1 LHPYFDFLLCTFL
14 ERIAMSLSLDE
25 VRLLCTKAEY
35 SLVAES
41 RTPAIEQLT
50 AMKLK
55 TNTANA
61 RKLVDKWQKLSR
73 GQSRDES
80 RKTGEPDLASKTY
93 TKHQVMHE
101 ALEAYQARLAVA
113 ATTATVEASAKKL
126 TPRERTASARVSRQ
140 SARTELQGVKKT
152 VNKVAKARSIQ
163 AAKKAA
169 PVKATPVKA
178 TPVKATP
185 AKPAAKAAPVK
196 AAAVKTAPVKT
207 AAVKA
212 STKKAPAAKSEAV
225 KKTLVKTAAK
235 RTDKRTA
242 KRAEVVASAPAL
254 AAPKK
259 VVKTTA
265 KPGIVAPTPAAKAQL
280 AASAKSN
287 RVKLSNRSSNIAGHV
302 SAKGKRAQAKRDSK
316 GR

>member
-1 LHPYFDFLLCTFL
+1 
-14 ERIAMSLSLDE
+14 MSLSLDE

-101 ALEAYQARLAVA
+101 ALEAYQARLAVV
-113 ATTATVEASAKKL
+113 ATTASVEASAKKL

-169 PVKATPVKA
+169 PVKAAPVKAAPVKSAPVKSTPVKA
-178 TPVKATP
+178 APVKAAVKAAP
-185 AKPAAKAAPVK
+185 AKAAPVK
-196 AAAVKTAPVKT
+196 AT
-207 AAVKA
+207 AVKA
-212 STKKAPAAKSEAV
+212 STKKAPASKSEAA

-235 RTDKRTA
+235 RTA
-242 KRAEVVASAPAL
+242 KRAEVASSAPAL
-254 AAPKK
+254 AVPKK

-265 KPGIVAPTPAAKAQL
+265 KPGIVAATPAAKAQL

>member
-1 LHPYFDFLLCTFL
+1 
-14 ERIAMSLSLDE
+14 MSLSLDE

-35 SLVAES
+35 ALVAES

-178 TPVKATP
+178 APV
-185 AKPAAKAAPVK
+185 KAAPVK
-196 AAAVKTAPVKT
+196 AAPVKAT
-207 AAVKA
+207 PVKAAAVKA

-235 RTDKRTA
+235 RTA
-242 KRAEVVASAPAL
+242 KRAEVAASAPAI

>member
-1 LHPYFDFLLCTFL
+1 
-14 ERIAMSLSLDE
+14 MSLSLDE

-35 SLVAES
+35 ALVAES

-55 TNTANA
+55 TNTVNA
-61 RKLVDKWQKLSR
+61 RKLVDKWQKLAR

-101 ALEAYQARLAVA
+101 ALEAYQARLAVV
-113 ATTATVEASAKKL
+113 ATTASVEASAKKL
-126 TPRERTASARVSRQ
+126 TPRERTASARASRQ

-169 PVKATPVKA
+169 PVKATAVKA
-178 TPVKATP
+178 TPVKAAP
-185 AKPAAKAAPVK
+185 VKAAVKAAPAKAAPVK
-196 AAAVKTAPVKT
+196 P

-212 STKKAPAAKSEAV
+212 STKKAPASKSEAA
-225 KKTLVKTAAK
+225 KKTLVRTAA
-235 RTDKRTA
+235 KRTA
-242 KRAEVVASAPAL
+242 KRAEVAASAPAL

-265 KPGIVAPTPAAKAQL
+265 KPGIVAATPAAKAQL

>member
-1 LHPYFDFLLCTFL
+1 
-14 ERIAMSLSLDE
+14 MSLSLDE

-35 SLVAES
+35 ALVAES

-61 RKLVDKWQKLSR
+61 RKLVDKWQKLAR

-185 AKPAAKAAPVK
+185 VKAAPVK
-196 AAAVKTAPVKT
+196 AAPVKAAPVKAT
-207 AAVKA
+207 PVKAAAVKA

-235 RTDKRTA
+235 R
-242 KRAEVVASAPAL
+242 AEVAASAPAL

>member
-1 LHPYFDFLLCTFL
+1 
-14 ERIAMSLSLDE
+14 MSLSLDE

-35 SLVAES
+35 ALVAES

-61 RKLVDKWQKLSR
+61 RKLVDKWQKLAR

-178 TPVKATP
+178 APVKAAP
-185 AKPAAKAAPVK
+185 AKAAPVK
-196 AAAVKTAPVKT
+196 ATPVKT

-235 RTDKRTA
+235 RTA
-242 KRAEVVASAPAL
+242 KRAEVAASAPAI

>member
-1 LHPYFDFLLCTFL
+1 L

-35 SLVAES
+35 ALVAES

-61 RKLVDKWQKLSR
+61 RKLVDKWQKLAR

-178 TPVKATP
+178 APVKAAP
-185 AKPAAKAAPVK
+185 AKAAPVK
-196 AAAVKTAPVKT
+196 ATPVKT

-235 RTDKRTA
+235 RTA
-242 KRAEVVASAPAL
+242 KRAEVAASAPAI

>member
-1 LHPYFDFLLCTFL
+1 
-14 ERIAMSLSLDE
+14 
-25 VRLLCTKAEY
+25 
-35 SLVAES
+35 
-41 RTPAIEQLT
+41 
-50 AMKLK
+50 
-55 TNTANA
+55 
-61 RKLVDKWQKLSR
+61 LVDKWQKLSR

-101 ALEAYQARLAVA
+101 ALEAYQARLAVV
-113 ATTATVEASAKKL
+113 ATTASVEASAKKL

-169 PVKATPVKA
+169 PVKAAPVKA
-178 TPVKATP
+178 APVKSTPV
-185 AKPAAKAAPVK
+185 KAAPVK
-196 AAAVKTAPVKT
+196 AAVKAAPVKAT
-207 AAVKA
+207 AVKA
-212 STKKAPAAKSEAV
+212 STKKAPASKSEAA

-235 RTDKRTA
+235 RTA
-242 KRAEVVASAPAL
+242 KRAEVASSAPAL
-254 AAPKK
+254 AVPKK

-265 KPGIVAPTPAAKAQL
+265 KPGIVAATPAAKAQL
-280 AASAKSN
+280 TASAKSN

>member
-1 LHPYFDFLLCTFL
+1 
-14 ERIAMSLSLDE
+14 MSLSLDE

-35 SLVAES
+35 ALVAES

-61 RKLVDKWQKLSR
+61 RKLVDKWQKLAR

-126 TPRERTASARVSRQ
+126 TPRERTASARASRQ

-152 VNKVAKARSIQ
+152 VNKVAKTRSIQ

-169 PVKATPVKA
+169 PVKATPAKPAVKA
-178 TPVKATP
+178 APVKAAPVKTAP
-185 AKPAAKAAPVK
+185 VKTAPVK
-196 AAAVKTAPVKT
+196 AAAVKATA
-207 AAVKA
+207 
-212 STKKAPAAKSEAV
+212 KKAPAAKSEAV

-235 RTDKRTA
+235 RTA
-242 KRAEVVASAPAL
+242 KRAEVAASAPAI

>member
-1 LHPYFDFLLCTFL
+1 
-14 ERIAMSLSLDE
+14 MSLSLDE

-93 TKHQVMHE
+93 AKHQVMHE
-101 ALEAYQARLAVA
+101 ALEAYQARLAVV
-113 ATTATVEASAKKL
+113 ATTASVEASAKKL

-169 PVKATPVKA
+169 PVKAAPVKA
-178 TPVKATP
+178 TPVKAAP
-185 AKPAAKAAPVK
+185 VKAAVKAAPAKAAPVK
-196 AAAVKTAPVKT
+196 AT
-207 AAVKA
+207 AVKA
-212 STKKAPAAKSEAV
+212 STKKAPASKSEAA

-235 RTDKRTA
+235 RTA
-242 KRAEVVASAPAL
+242 KRAEVASSAPAL
-254 AAPKK
+254 AVPKK

-265 KPGIVAPTPAAKAQL
+265 KPGIVAATPAAKAQL

>member
-1 LHPYFDFLLCTFL
+1 
-14 ERIAMSLSLDE
+14 MSLSLDE

-61 RKLVDKWQKLSR
+61 RKLVDKWQKLAR

-101 ALEAYQARLAVA
+101 ALEAYQARLAVV
-113 ATTATVEASAKKL
+113 ATTASVEASAKKL

-169 PVKATPVKA
+169 PVKAAPVKSAPVKSTPV
-178 TPVKATP
+178 
-185 AKPAAKAAPVK
+185 KAAPVK
-196 AAAVKTAPVKT
+196 AAVKAAPVKAT
-207 AAVKA
+207 AVKATAVKATAVKA
-212 STKKAPAAKSEAV
+212 STKKAPASKSEAA

-235 RTDKRTA
+235 RTA
-242 KRAEVVASAPAL
+242 KRAEVASSAPAL
-254 AAPKK
+254 AVPKK

-265 KPGIVAPTPAAKAQL
+265 KPGIVAATPAAKAQL

>member
-1 LHPYFDFLLCTFL
+1 
-14 ERIAMSLSLDE
+14 MSLSLDE

-73 GQSRDES
+73 GQSRDEN

-101 ALEAYQARLAVA
+101 ALEAYQARLAVV
-113 ATTATVEASAKKL
+113 ATTASVEASAKKL

-169 PVKATPVKA
+169 PVKAAPVKSAPVKA
-178 TPVKATP
+178 TPVKAAPVKAAVKAAT
-185 AKPAAKAAPVK
+185 AKAAPVK
-196 AAAVKTAPVKT
+196 AT
-207 AAVKA
+207 AVKA
-212 STKKAPAAKSEAV
+212 STKKAPASKSEAA

-235 RTDKRTA
+235 RTA
-242 KRAEVVASAPAL
+242 KRAEVASSAPAL
-254 AAPKK
+254 AVPKK

-265 KPGIVAPTPAAKAQL
+265 KPGIVAATPAAKAQL

>member
-1 LHPYFDFLLCTFL
+1 
-14 ERIAMSLSLDE
+14 MSLSLDE

-50 AMKLK
+50 AMKLR

-126 TPRERTASARVSRQ
+126 TPRERTASARVARQ

-178 TPVKATP
+178 APVKAAP
-185 AKPAAKAAPVK
+185 AKAAPVK
-196 AAAVKTAPVKT
+196 ATPVKA

-235 RTDKRTA
+235 RTA
-242 KRAEVVASAPAL
+242 KRAEVAASAPAL

-287 RVKLSNRSSNIAGHV
+287 RVKLSNRSSNISGHV

>member
-1 LHPYFDFLLCTFL
+1 
-14 ERIAMSLSLDE
+14 MSLSLDE

-93 TKHQVMHE
+93 TKHQVMQE
-101 ALEAYQARLAVA
+101 SLEAYQARLAVV

-169 PVKATPVKA
+169 PVKSAPVKSTPVKA
-178 TPVKATP
+178 AP
-185 AKPAAKAAPVK
+185 AKAAPVK
-196 AAAVKTAPVKT
+196 AAPVKAAPVKAAPVKAT
-207 AAVKA
+207 AVKA
-212 STKKAPAAKSEAV
+212 STKKAPSSKSEAA

-235 RTDKRTA
+235 RTA
-242 KRAEVVASAPAL
+242 KRAEVASSSPAI
-254 AAPKK
+254 AVPKK

-265 KPGIVAPTPAAKAQL
+265 KPGIVAATPAAKAQL

-302 SAKGKRAQAKRDSK
+302 SAKGKRAQAKRDA
-316 GR
+316 

>member
-1 LHPYFDFLLCTFL
+1 
-14 ERIAMSLSLDE
+14 
-25 VRLLCTKAEY
+25 
-35 SLVAES
+35 
-41 RTPAIEQLT
+41 
-50 AMKLK
+50 
-55 TNTANA
+55 
-61 RKLVDKWQKLSR
+61 LVDKWQKLSR

-126 TPRERTASARVSRQ
+126 TPRERTASARASRQ

-178 TPVKATP
+178 AP
-185 AKPAAKAAPVK
+185 AKPTVKAAPVKTAPVK
-196 AAAVKTAPVKT
+196 AAAVKAT
-207 AAVKA
+207 
-212 STKKAPAAKSEAV
+212 TKKAPAAKSEAA

-235 RTDKRTA
+235 RTA
-242 KRAEVVASAPAL
+242 KRAEVAASAPAI

>member
-1 LHPYFDFLLCTFL
+1 
-14 ERIAMSLSLDE
+14 MSLSLDE

-101 ALEAYQARLAVA
+101 ALEAYQARLAVV
-113 ATTATVEASAKKL
+113 ATTASVEASAKKL

-169 PVKATPVKA
+169 PVKAAPVKSAPVKA
-178 TPVKATP
+178 TPVKAAPVKAAVKAAT
-185 AKPAAKAAPVK
+185 AKAAPVK
-196 AAAVKTAPVKT
+196 AT
-207 AAVKA
+207 AVKA
-212 STKKAPAAKSEAV
+212 STKKAPASKSEAA

-235 RTDKRTA
+235 RTA
-242 KRAEVVASAPAL
+242 KRAEVASSAPAI
-254 AAPKK
+254 AVPKK

-265 KPGIVAPTPAAKAQL
+265 KPGIVAATPAAKAQL

>member
-1 LHPYFDFLLCTFL
+1 
-14 ERIAMSLSLDE
+14 MSLSLDE

-178 TPVKATP
+178 APVKAAP
-185 AKPAAKAAPVK
+185 VKAAPAKAAPVK
-196 AAAVKTAPVKT
+196 ATPVKA

-235 RTDKRTA
+235 RTA
-242 KRAEVVASAPAL
+242 KRAEVAVSAPAL

>member
-1 LHPYFDFLLCTFL
+1 
-14 ERIAMSLSLDE
+14 MSLSLDE

-35 SLVAES
+35 ALVAES

-61 RKLVDKWQKLSR
+61 RKLVDKWQKLAR

-126 TPRERTASARVSRQ
+126 TPRERTASARASRQ

-178 TPVKATP
+178 APV
-185 AKPAAKAAPVK
+185 KAAPVK
-196 AAAVKTAPVKT
+196 AAPVKAT
-207 AAVKA
+207 PVKAAPVKA

-235 RTDKRTA
+235 RTA
-242 KRAEVVASAPAL
+242 KRAEVAASAPAI

>member
-1 LHPYFDFLLCTFL
+1 
-14 ERIAMSLSLDE
+14 MSLSLDE

-35 SLVAES
+35 ALVAES

-61 RKLVDKWQKLSR
+61 RKLVDKWQKLAR

-169 PVKATPVKA
+169 PVKATPAKPAVKA
-178 TPVKATP
+178 APVKAAPVKTAP
-185 AKPAAKAAPVK
+185 VKTAPVK
-196 AAAVKTAPVKT
+196 AAAVKATA
-207 AAVKA
+207 
-212 STKKAPAAKSEAV
+212 KKAPAAKSEAV

-235 RTDKRTA
+235 RTA
-242 KRAEVVASAPAL
+242 KRAEVAASAPAI

>member
-1 LHPYFDFLLCTFL
+1 
-14 ERIAMSLSLDE
+14 MSLSLDE

-41 RTPAIEQLT
+41 RTPAIEKLT

-101 ALEAYQARLAVA
+101 ALEAYQARLAVV
-113 ATTATVEASAKKL
+113 ATTASVEASAKKL
-126 TPRERTASARVSRQ
+126 TPRERTASARASRQ

-169 PVKATPVKA
+169 PVKAAPVKVAPVKA
-178 TPVKATP
+178 APVKVAP
-185 AKPAAKAAPVK
+185 VKAAPVK
-196 AAAVKTAPVKT
+196 AAPVKAAPVK
-207 AAVKA
+207 AV
-212 STKKAPAAKSEAV
+212 TKKAPASKSEAA

-235 RTDKRTA
+235 RTA
-242 KRAEVVASAPAL
+242 KRAEVASSAPAI
-254 AAPKK
+254 AVPKK

-265 KPGIVAPTPAAKAQL
+265 KPGIVAATPAAKAQL

>member
-1 LHPYFDFLLCTFL
+1 
-14 ERIAMSLSLDE
+14 MSLSLDE

-61 RKLVDKWQKLSR
+61 RKLVDKWQKLAR

-93 TKHQVMHE
+93 AKHQVMHE
-101 ALEAYQARLAVA
+101 ALEAYQARLAVV
-113 ATTATVEASAKKL
+113 ATTASVEASAKKL

-169 PVKATPVKA
+169 PVKAAPVKSAPVKA
-178 TPVKATP
+178 TPVKAAP
-185 AKPAAKAAPVK
+185 VKAAVKAAPAKAAPVK
-196 AAAVKTAPVKT
+196 AT
-207 AAVKA
+207 AVKA
-212 STKKAPAAKSEAV
+212 STKKAPASKSEAA

-235 RTDKRTA
+235 RTA
-242 KRAEVVASAPAL
+242 KRAEVASSAPAL
-254 AAPKK
+254 AVPKK

-265 KPGIVAPTPAAKAQL
+265 KPGIVAATPAAKAQL

>member
-61 RKLVDKWQKLSR
+61 RKLVDKWQKLAR

-178 TPVKATP
+178 APVKAAP
-185 AKPAAKAAPVK
+185 AKAAPVK
-196 AAAVKTAPVKT
+196 ATPVKAT
-207 AAVKA
+207 PVKAAAVKA

-235 RTDKRTA
+235 RTA
-242 KRAEVVASAPAL
+242 KRAEVAVSAPAL

>member
-1 LHPYFDFLLCTFL
+1 
-14 ERIAMSLSLDE
+14 MSLSLDE

-35 SLVAES
+35 ALVAES

-61 RKLVDKWQKLSR
+61 RKLVDKWQKLAR

-126 TPRERTASARVSRQ
+126 TPRERTASARVARQ

-178 TPVKATP
+178 APV
-185 AKPAAKAAPVK
+185 KAAPVK
-196 AAAVKTAPVKT
+196 AAPVKAT
-207 AAVKA
+207 PVKAAPVKA

-235 RTDKRTA
+235 RTA
-242 KRAEVVASAPAL
+242 KRAEVAASSPAL

-280 AASAKSN
+280 AASAKSS

>member
-1 LHPYFDFLLCTFL
+1 
-14 ERIAMSLSLDE
+14 MSLSLDE

-35 SLVAES
+35 ALVAES

-61 RKLVDKWQKLSR
+61 RKLVDKWQKLAR

-126 TPRERTASARVSRQ
+126 TPRERTASARVARQ

-178 TPVKATP
+178 APVKAAPVKATP
-185 AKPAAKAAPVK
+185 VKAAPAKAAPVK
-196 AAAVKTAPVKT
+196 ATPVKT

-235 RTDKRTA
+235 RTA
-242 KRAEVVASAPAL
+242 KRAEVAGSAPAL

>member
-1 LHPYFDFLLCTFL
+1 
-14 ERIAMSLSLDE
+14 MSLSLDE

-35 SLVAES
+35 ALVAES

-55 TNTANA
+55 TNTVNA
-61 RKLVDKWQKLSR
+61 RKLVDKWQKLAR

-101 ALEAYQARLAVA
+101 ALEAYQARLAVV
-113 ATTATVEASAKKL
+113 ATTASVEASAKKL
-126 TPRERTASARVSRQ
+126 TPRERTASARASRQ

-169 PVKATPVKA
+169 PVKATAVKA
-178 TPVKATP
+178 TPV
-185 AKPAAKAAPVK
+185 KAAPVK
-196 AAAVKTAPVKT
+196 AAAKAAPAKAAPVKP

-212 STKKAPAAKSEAV
+212 STKKAPASKSEAA

-235 RTDKRTA
+235 RTA
-242 KRAEVVASAPAL
+242 KRAEVAASAPAL

-265 KPGIVAPTPAAKAQL
+265 KPGIVAATPAAKAQL

>member
-1 LHPYFDFLLCTFL
+1 
-14 ERIAMSLSLDE
+14 MSLSLDE

-41 RTPAIEQLT
+41 RTPAIEKLT

-101 ALEAYQARLAVA
+101 ALEAYQARLAVV
-113 ATTATVEASAKKL
+113 ATTASVEASAKKL
-126 TPRERTASARVSRQ
+126 TPRERTASARASRQ

-169 PVKATPVKA
+169 PVKAAPV
-178 TPVKATP
+178 
-185 AKPAAKAAPVK
+185 KAAPVK
-196 AAAVKTAPVKT
+196 AAPVKAAPVK
-207 AAVKA
+207 AV
-212 STKKAPAAKSEAV
+212 TKKAPASKSEAA

-235 RTDKRTA
+235 RTA
-242 KRAEVVASAPAL
+242 KRAEVASSAPAI
-254 AAPKK
+254 AVPKK

-265 KPGIVAPTPAAKAQL
+265 KPGIVAATPAAKAQL

>member
-1 LHPYFDFLLCTFL
+1 
-14 ERIAMSLSLDE
+14 MSLSLDE

-35 SLVAES
+35 ALVAES

-61 RKLVDKWQKLSR
+61 RKLVDKWQKLAR

-169 PVKATPVKA
+169 PVKAAPVKA

-185 AKPAAKAAPVK
+185 VKAAPVKAAPAKAAPVK
-196 AAAVKTAPVKT
+196 ATPVKT

-235 RTDKRTA
+235 RTA
-242 KRAEVVASAPAL
+242 KRAEVAASAPAI

>member
-178 TPVKATP
+178 APVKAAP
-185 AKPAAKAAPVK
+185 VKAAPAKAAPVK
-196 AAAVKTAPVKT
+196 ATPVKA

-235 RTDKRTA
+235 RTA
-242 KRAEVVASAPAL
+242 KRAEVAVSAPAL

>member
-1 LHPYFDFLLCTFL
+1 
-14 ERIAMSLSLDE
+14 MSLSLDE

-41 RTPAIEQLT
+41 RTPAIEKLT

-101 ALEAYQARLAVA
+101 ALEAYQARLAVV
-113 ATTATVEASAKKL
+113 ATTASVEASAKKL
-126 TPRERTASARVSRQ
+126 TPRERTASARASRQ

-169 PVKATPVKA
+169 PVKAAPVKA
-178 TPVKATP
+178 APVKVAP
-185 AKPAAKAAPVK
+185 VKAAPVK
-196 AAAVKTAPVKT
+196 AAPVKAAPVK
-207 AAVKA
+207 AV
-212 STKKAPAAKSEAV
+212 TKKAPASKSEAA

-235 RTDKRTA
+235 RTA
-242 KRAEVVASAPAL
+242 KRAEVASSAPAI
-254 AAPKK
+254 AVPKK

-265 KPGIVAPTPAAKAQL
+265 KPGIVAATPAAKAQL

>member
-1 LHPYFDFLLCTFL
+1 
-14 ERIAMSLSLDE
+14 MSLSLDE

-41 RTPAIEQLT
+41 RTPAIEKLT
-50 AMKLK
+50 ATKLK

-61 RKLVDKWQKLSR
+61 RKLVDKWQKLAR

-113 ATTATVEASAKKL
+113 ATTASVEASAKKL

-212 STKKAPAAKSEAV
+212 TTKKAPAAKSEAV

-235 RTDKRTA
+235 RTA
-242 KRAEVVASAPAL
+242 KRAEVAASAPAL

-265 KPGIVAPTPAAKAQL
+265 KPGIVAATPAAKAQL

>member
-1 LHPYFDFLLCTFL
+1 
-14 ERIAMSLSLDE
+14 MSLSLDE

-101 ALEAYQARLAVA
+101 ALEAYQARLAVV

-169 PVKATPVKA
+169 PVKAAPVKAAPVKSAPVKSTPVKA
-178 TPVKATP
+178 APVKAAVKAAP
-185 AKPAAKAAPVK
+185 AKAAPVK
-196 AAAVKTAPVKT
+196 AT
-207 AAVKA
+207 AVKA
-212 STKKAPAAKSEAV
+212 STKKAPASKSEAA

-235 RTDKRTA
+235 RTA
-242 KRAEVVASAPAL
+242 KRAEVASSAPAL
-254 AAPKK
+254 AVPKK

-265 KPGIVAPTPAAKAQL
+265 KPGIVAATPAAKAQL

>member
-1 LHPYFDFLLCTFL
+1 
-14 ERIAMSLSLDE
+14 MSLSLDE

-35 SLVAES
+35 ALVAES

-126 TPRERTASARVSRQ
+126 TPRERTASARVARQ

-178 TPVKATP
+178 APVKATP
-185 AKPAAKAAPVK
+185 VKAAPAKAAPVK
-196 AAAVKTAPVKT
+196 ATPVKA

-235 RTDKRTA
+235 RTA
-242 KRAEVVASAPAL
+242 KRAEVAASAPAL

-280 AASAKSN
+280 AASAKSS

>member
-1 LHPYFDFLLCTFL
+1 
-14 ERIAMSLSLDE
+14 MSLSLDE

-35 SLVAES
+35 ALVAES

-101 ALEAYQARLAVA
+101 ALEAYQARLAVV

-169 PVKATPVKA
+169 PVKSTPIKA
-178 TPVKATP
+178 AP
-185 AKPAAKAAPVK
+185 AKAAVKAAPVK
-196 AAAVKTAPVKT
+196 ATAVKATAVKAT
-207 AAVKA
+207 AVKA
-212 STKKAPAAKSEAV
+212 STKKAPASKSEAA

-235 RTDKRTA
+235 RTA
-242 KRAEVVASAPAL
+242 KRAEVASSAPAL
-254 AAPKK
+254 AVPKK

-265 KPGIVAPTPAAKAQL
+265 KPGIVAATPAAKAQL

>member
-1 LHPYFDFLLCTFL
+1 
-14 ERIAMSLSLDE
+14 MSLSLDE

-35 SLVAES
+35 ALVAES

-61 RKLVDKWQKLSR
+61 RKLVDKWQKLAR

-178 TPVKATP
+178 APVKAAP
-185 AKPAAKAAPVK
+185 AKAAPVK
-196 AAAVKTAPVKT
+196 ATPVKA

-235 RTDKRTA
+235 RTA
-242 KRAEVVASAPAL
+242 KRAEVAVSAPAL

>member
-1 LHPYFDFLLCTFL
+1 
-14 ERIAMSLSLDE
+14 MSLSLDE

-35 SLVAES
+35 ALVAES

-113 ATTATVEASAKKL
+113 ATTASVEASAKKL

-178 TPVKATP
+178 ASV
-185 AKPAAKAAPVK
+185 KAAPVK
-196 AAAVKTAPVKT
+196 AAPVKAT
-207 AAVKA
+207 PVKAAAVKA
-212 STKKAPAAKSEAV
+212 TVKKAPAAKSEAV

-235 RTDKRTA
+235 RTA
-242 KRAEVVASAPAL
+242 KRAEVAASAPAI

>member
-1 LHPYFDFLLCTFL
+1 
-14 ERIAMSLSLDE
+14 MSLSLDE

-35 SLVAES
+35 ALVAES

-113 ATTATVEASAKKL
+113 ATTASVEASAKKL

-178 TPVKATP
+178 TP

-212 STKKAPAAKSEAV
+212 TTKKAPAAKSEAV

-235 RTDKRTA
+235 RTA
-242 KRAEVVASAPAL
+242 KRAEVAASAPAL

-265 KPGIVAPTPAAKAQL
+265 KPGIVAATPAAKAQL

>member
-1 LHPYFDFLLCTFL
+1 
-14 ERIAMSLSLDE
+14 MSLSLDE

-35 SLVAES
+35 ALVAES

-126 TPRERTASARVSRQ
+126 TPRERTASARVARQ

-169 PVKATPVKA
+169 PVKAAAVKAAPVKAAPVKAAPVKA
-178 TPVKATP
+178 TPVKA
-185 AKPAAKAAPVK
+185 
-196 AAAVKTAPVKT
+196 

-212 STKKAPAAKSEAV
+212 STKKAPAANSEAV
-225 KKTLVKTAAK
+225 KKTLV
-235 RTDKRTA
+235 
-242 KRAEVVASAPAL
+242 
-254 AAPKK
+254 
-259 VVKTTA
+259 
-265 KPGIVAPTPAAKAQL
+265 
-280 AASAKSN
+280 
-287 RVKLSNRSSNIAGHV
+287 
-302 SAKGKRAQAKRDSK
+302 
-316 GR
+316 